1 MFESEN
7 NFALEREYVYPLL
20 ESYPEGWISG
30 FFVVDDILY
39 VAENFNSGF
48 MSAFK
53 ISDGTYLGE
62 WFTVLPGTGL
72 AKQFSSWY
80 YDDTR
85 DEVVAANYIRGSHL
99 IKGVGVFSG
108 YYFDAHGNVT
118 STEVGPARE
127 WKNFTYDIVGGSAL
141 AKFTASVAGFNS
153 QTLNWDTLAVNV
165 ASPYPLNQVDESVYT
180 RLKAFF
186 TFTDSSLSS
195 TNPIYLKKVAFEAST
210 GLPEITISN
219 NDFTFTP
226 DSLMQGFDIN
236 IDLKI
241 TNVGKVDSDSCLVQ
255 LYLGAA
261 NEPFYTTKIKIPTDS
276 FYTVKHTINTS
287 KIVFHNKVKA
297 VVTMDGTEMF
307 TFNNLG
313 ADSFYVARDTIKPD
327 FKLTFD
333 GKEIINGDIIA
344 NSPLIEITLTDNSP
358 LPLDTTRLSIVHNGK
373 PIGFVKDSV
382 HFSYTPYP
390 NSKLYVSWKPVFKE
404 GKQTLE
410 VFTKDASDIPYS
422 SVAQK
427 YQFFVF
433 DKDAIE
439 RIYNYPNPF
448 TDETWFTYELR
459 GNTLPDEVK
468 IKIFTIAGR
477 LIKELVIPSTS
488 MQIGLNK
495 IYWDGR
501 DADGDEIANGVYLY
515 KLITKYKDKT
525 KTTIEKIAKV
535 K

>member
-1 MFESEN
+1 
-7 NFALEREYVYPLL
+7 
-20 ESYPEGWISG
+20 
-30 FFVVDDILY
+30 
-39 VAENFNSGF
+39 
-48 MSAFK
+48 
-53 ISDGTYLGE
+53 
-62 WFTVLPGTGL
+62 
-72 AKQFSSWY
+72 
-80 YDDTR
+80 
-85 DEVVAANYIRGSHL
+85 
-99 IKGVGVFSG
+99 
-108 YYFDAHGNVT
+108 
-118 STEVGPARE
+118 
-127 WKNFTYDIVGGSAL
+127 
-141 AKFTASVAGFNS
+141 
-153 QTLNWDTLAVNV
+153 
-165 ASPYPLNQVDESVYT
+165 
-180 RLKAFF
+180 
-186 TFTDSSLSS
+186 
-195 TNPIYLKKVAFEAST
+195 
-210 GLPEITISN
+210 
-219 NDFTFTP
+219 
-226 DSLMQGFDIN
+226 
-236 IDLKI
+236 
-241 TNVGKVDSDSCLVQ
+241 
-255 LYLGAA
+255 
-261 NEPFYTTKIKIPTDS
+261 
-276 FYTVKHTINTS
+276 
-287 KIVFHNKVKA
+287 
-297 VVTMDGTEMF
+297 MDGTEMF